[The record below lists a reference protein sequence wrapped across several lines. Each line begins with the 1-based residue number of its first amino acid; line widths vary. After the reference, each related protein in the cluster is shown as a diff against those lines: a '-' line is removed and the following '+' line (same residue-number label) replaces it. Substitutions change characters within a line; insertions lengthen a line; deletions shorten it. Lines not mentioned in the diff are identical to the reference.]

1 MNNQELTINWHIA
14 EACNYV
20 CRYCFAK
27 WEKSGRELLHFSD
40 GIAAMITE
48 IAKLPVL
55 FNQQKGTS
63 FDSVRLNLVGGEPL
77 LYKAQTMQII
87 RAAREQGL
95 ALSMV
100 TNGSLL
106 DDEWCEV
113 IARDFKGIGISIDS
127 VSGQTNL
134 DIGRH
139 AKNQLMPSEQVVRRI
154 QAIRAGNPNIG
165 IKINTVVNQLN
176 YRENMADFIAEVAPD
191 KWKIFKMLPMITE
204 DLSIDDTQFQQF
216 LDRHQEFHHLICSE
230 NNNEMVDSYVMI
242 DPLGRFFRNSLQV
255 CGGYR
260 YSQPIYQVGAERAL
274 TEMYVDTEKYRQRY
288 ITIKQRKAA

>member
-1 MNNQELTINWHIA
+1 MNNQELTINWHIT

-27 WEKSGRELLHFSD
+27 WEISGRELLHFSD

-48 IAKLPVL
+48 ITKLPTL

-63 FDSVRLNLVGGEPL
+63 FNCIRLNLVGGEPL

-139 AKNQLMPSEQVVRRI
+139 AKNQLIPSEQVVRRI
-154 QAIRAGNPNIG
+154 QAIRAKNQNIY

-176 YRENMADFIAEVAPD
+176 YQENMADFIAKVAPD
-191 KWKIFKMLPMITE
+191 KWKIFKMLPMVTD

-216 LDRHQEFHHLICSE
+216 LDRHQAFHHLICSE
-230 NNNEMVDSYVMI
+230 NNDEMVDSYLMI
-242 DPLGRFFRNSLQV
+242 DPWGRFFRNSLQA
-255 CGGYR
+255 CRGYR
-260 YSQPIYQVGAERAL
+260 YSQPIHKVGVEKAWSEAYIDSAKYQ
-274 TEMYVDTEKYRQRY
+274 QRY
-288 ITIKQRKAA
+288 FTITQTKTT